1 MVSPFGICL
10 SCFLSPCS
18 GFPGP
23 WASCHTRENVKGVF
37 TKGKRNGGRKHKRKR
52 QEASEADGLRQRQGS
67 EAETESGIWR
77 QRPTFGGAPE
87 IKCFQCPC
95 AQEPLQISAQKVKK
109 NESVIRTAI

>member
-1 MVSPFGICL
+1 MGELP
-10 SCFLSPCS
+10 
-18 GFPGP
+18 
-23 WASCHTRENVKGVF
+23 HTKNVKGVV
-37 TKGKRNGGRKHKRKR
+37 TKGKKKRGRKHKRRR
-52 QEASEADGLRQRQGS
+52 QEEASEADGLRQRQGS

-109 NESVIRTAI
+109 NEKVIRAAIQY